1 MRTLPSFVCIAVFC
15 TSALAQSA
23 ESNARPRLRTPAELT
38 AAPSQSNGAIITAPA
53 GTHVLMQLVS
63 PLDTES
69 AVSESGVYLE
79 TIFPVV
85 SDNRLAVPA
94 GTRVHGIVIADKRA
108 GRLSRAARFRI
119 GFTLLVF
126 ANGYT
131 VPIQGA
137 LQSIPG
143 STSARANPKQ
153 SSVSRVDQID
163 KTLPAIGAGALAGGV
178 IGSVRHT
185 GIGTW
190 RGAALGAALA
200 TGAVLITRGDSIH
213 WPAGTTIEMVLTEP
227 VNIDDQQISEALN
240 MRAPRLT
247 AVAPP
252 PDENTAVRRPPEQ
265 RRHPLTEILAGEL
278 LRSIVR

>member
-1 MRTLPSFVCIAVFC
+1 MRTILSFICIAVFC
-15 TSALAQSA
+15 TTTLAQSA
-23 ESNARPRLRTPAELT
+23 ESNTRPQLRTGEFETATGAAGPA
-38 AAPSQSNGAIITAPA
+38 ITAVPA

-79 TIFPVV
+79 TIFPVI
-85 SDNRLAVPA
+85 SENRLAIPA
-94 GTRVHGIVIADKRA
+94 GTHVHGIVIADKRA
-108 GRLSRAARFRI
+108 GRLSRAAEFRI
-119 GFTLLVF
+119 GFTRLVF

-131 VPIQGA
+131 VAIQGA

-143 STSARANPKQ
+143 STSARADPRQ
-153 SSVSRVDQID
+153 STVRRVDQAD

-190 RGAALGAALA
+190 RGTALGAALA

-227 VNIDDQQISEALN
+227 VNVDDQQISEALN
-240 MRAPRLT
+240 MRTQRVT
-247 AVAPP
+247 AVPPP
-252 PDENTAVRRPPEQ
+252 PDESRDGARPASPKG
-265 RRHPLTEILAGEL
+265 HPLREILAGEL
-278 LRSIVR
+278 LRSIAR